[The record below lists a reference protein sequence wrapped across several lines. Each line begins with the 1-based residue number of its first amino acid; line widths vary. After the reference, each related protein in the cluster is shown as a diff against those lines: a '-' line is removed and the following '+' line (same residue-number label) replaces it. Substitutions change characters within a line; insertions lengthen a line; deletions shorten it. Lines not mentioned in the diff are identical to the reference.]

1 MQGEKRDRA
10 NSRNSWHGSDR
21 GDWNN
26 SWNGRYNN
34 WNTSSWSSSCW
45 QPRQDEDRK
54 DGPPP
59 KEKNYDFKPGVL
71 NCKAPH
77 EPRELVD
84 ILNKEDMAML
94 REIWDQLTLPFA
106 VLRDHAVLTVSVV
119 WFRQLIVCS
128 GACSSGATF
137 YILLLLRSYHDD
149 LDNPKLEA
157 KPILTPEHLN
167 AYHQIALKAV
177 QRVADCR
184 NESLSLDQATI
195 SATSSFGHKRH
206 ADNLVFGVWR
216 YGERVS
222 GPVEQEIEEARKDG
236 AEVWWRPNTTCH
248 RNYAI
253 TINLVD
259 PADFEGGVVSFY
271 RTLGAYEPYAKYKAN
286 AGCGVAFCGCDECI
300 HSVEGVTKGFR
311 LCLLMWTRAAGT
323 ITPQKSKRMHYHRPG
338 TGDAVW
344 LTLADLPEDLQ
355 DVVRHPSRSPSP
367 AESN

>member
-94 REIWDQLTLPFA
+94 REIWD
-106 VLRDHAVLTVSVV
+106 H
-119 WFRQLIVCS
+119 
-128 GACSSGATF
+128 
-137 YILLLLRSYHDD
+137 YHDD